1 MFDRIKSALFVS
13 ITLLMIV
20 MPAVGAGVDPA
31 FGDDDDKKKKAIPED
46 VIRGWVVVKL
56 DNASAVS
63 LGASKTGISSVDRV
77 AERFEVR
84 SVQKMFP
91 MLDGLP
97 AGKQASIK
105 GLDRLTSVYKLEI
118 DEEMNPFVVAS
129 ALQALPEV
137 EYAEPLFKMQ
147 IAKHFA
153 YPSWMEAMSEPAPL
167 MATPNDAL
175 FANQSH
181 LTHIFIPEAWDVV
194 KGEQG
199 DVVVSILDGGTEWQH
214 ADLQANV
221 FINPNE
227 VPDNGVDDDNN
238 GLIDDVNGWNFS
250 SASSASQGDND
261 PTGDRDATPANAL
274 HGTETA
280 GIVAA
285 LTNNSSG
292 IAGVTWNAKVLPV
305 NISCPDADRSLCF
318 SYSGLVYSLLMDV
331 DIVSASF
338 GSDRPSSLIRS
349 IVESLYENGSLV
361 VASAGNNGTNNDL
374 FPQYPANYDNVL
386 SVGWTGK
393 NFDVI
398 NSGSN
403 FGISVDVFAPGSN
416 IDATGF
422 NNQYTSNAS
431 GTSFSAPLAAG
442 LAALVK
448 TQNPEWNIDQ
458 VREQVRVTADDI
470 STRNTSIKFRDKLGK
485 GRVNAQRAVTEA
497 SPAVR
502 IRSAQLRDVN
512 GSSRIG
518 PGEGATLEVE
528 LINHLEPI
536 SSFDVSLESSSPFVT
551 ITTPTVS
558 GPSLGTGETASAEFS
573 LFASADVPFN
583 EPIALMLN
591 IDGGDYTD
599 ADIFSVVVNIT
610 NHSTGEVEMTLNP
623 DGNLGYEGF
632 QGETRGTGFTYKGV
646 DYMFEGGMIMGSGAG
661 KIADNI
667 RGTSGFNQTDDFIQ
681 VEGSE
686 FGIDDGRVTTEE
698 GRLDLLDSQAPSPNN
713 VRVRLDSYADTTNAY
728 NDFIVLRYTIEN
740 VGATQIDNFHM
751 GLFFDWD
758 SPSDP
763 GADNAAFDAGRR
775 MGMFQDGASGVYVGT
790 KLLSTDA
797 TVNYR
802 SVDNELDLFEDGFTE
817 AEKFAFISG
826 GIQTTTLTGR
836 DVSTLTSGGPYSI
849 PVDGNIEIAYALIG
863 GETLDELN
871 THADAAQQLWED
883 SIQGLGPNPV
893 SNEDPDVGPSFEFA
907 LADPYPNPVR
917 DEAVIQYEV
926 PTSGSI
932 ALSIYDIL
940 GREVRTLVDES
951 VRAGKHTITW
961 DARDNNGNALASGMY
976 LVTLTSPTNEGVKT
990 ETRKM
995 IVLR

>member
-1 MFDRIKSALFVS
+1 MFDRIKNALFVC
-13 ITLLMIV
+13 IALMMLC
-20 MPAVGAGVDPA
+20 MPATGAGVDSA
-31 FGDDDDKKKKAIPED
+31 YGDDDDKKKKAIPED
-46 VIRGWVVVKL
+46 VIRGWVAVKF
-56 DNASAVS
+56 DNSYAISS
-63 LGASKTGISSVDRV
+63 GASKTGISSVDRI

-97 AGKQASIK
+97 AGKRASMK
-105 GLDRLTSVYKLEI
+105 GLDRLTSVYKFEI
-118 DEEMNPFVVAS
+118 DEEVNPFTVAS

-147 IAKHFA
+147 IAKHFT
-153 YPSWMEAMSEPAPL
+153 YPSWMESFSEPLPL

-181 LTHIFIPEAWDVV
+181 LPHISIPDAWDTV

-199 DVVVSILDGGTEWQH
+199 EVVISILDGGTEWNH
-214 ADLQANV
+214 TDLQGNV

-227 VPDNGVDDDNN
+227 VPNNGVDDDAN
-238 GLIDDVNGWNFS
+238 GLVDDVNGWNFPEQS
-250 SASSASQGDND
+250 ND
-261 PTGDRDATPANAL
+261 PTGNRAATPANAL

-285 LTNNSSG
+285 LTNNTSG
-292 IAGVTWNAKVLPV
+292 IAGITWNSKVLPV
-305 NISCPDADRSLCF
+305 NISCADADRSLCF
-318 SYSGLVYSLLMDV
+318 SYSGLVYSFLMDV

-338 GSDRPSSLIRS
+338 GTDRPSSLIRS
-349 IVESLYENGSLV
+349 IIETLYENGTLV
-361 VASAGNNGTNNDL
+361 VASAGNAGTNNDL
-374 FPQYPANYDNVL
+374 FPNYPANYDNVL

-398 NSGSN
+398 NASSN
-403 FGISVDVFAPGSN
+403 FGISVDVFAPGSS

-422 NNQYTSNAS
+422 NNQYTTAS

-448 TQNPEWNIDQ
+448 TQNPAWNLDQ
-458 VREQVRVTADDI
+458 VREQVRVTSDDI
-470 STRNTSIKFRDKLGK
+470 SSRNTSIKFRDKLGK
-485 GRVNAQRAVTEA
+485 GRINALRAVTES
-497 SPAVR
+497 SPSVR

-518 PGEGATLEVE
+518 PGEGATLAVE

-536 SSFDVSLESSSPFVT
+536 SSFNLSLESSSEFVT
-551 ITTPTVS
+551 ITTPSIS
-558 GPSLGTGETASAEFS
+558 GPALGTGEISFAEFS

-583 EPIALMLN
+583 EPIALRLE
-591 IDGGDYTD
+591 IDDAAGYTD

-610 NHSTGEVEMTLNP
+610 NHITGEVEMTLNE

-632 QGETRGTGFTYKGV
+632 QGETSGTGFTYKGI
-646 DYMFEGGMIMGSGAG
+646 DYMFEGGLIMGSGAG

-667 RGTSGFNQTDDFIQ
+667 RGTSGFNQDDDFIR

-698 GRLDLLDSQAPSPNN
+698 GRLDLFDTSAPNPNN
-713 VRVRLDSYADTTNAY
+713 VRVRLDSYADTSDAY
-728 NDFIVLRYTIEN
+728 NDFVILRYNIEN
-740 VGATQIDNFHM
+740 VGTVEINNFHM

-758 SPSDP
+758 SPADP
-763 GADNAAFDAGRR
+763 GADNAAYDATRR
-775 MGMFQDGASGVYVGT
+775 MGMFQDGTSGVYVAT
-790 KLLSTDA
+790 KMLSTDVG
-797 TVNYR
+797 VNYR
-802 SVDNELDLFEDGFTE
+802 SVDNELDLFEDGFTD
-817 AEKFAFISG
+817 AEKFDFMSN
-826 GIQTTTLTGR
+826 GIQTTTLAGR
-836 DVSTLTSGGPYSI
+836 DVSTLTSGGPFTI
-849 PVDGNIEIAYALIG
+849 PVGGNVEVAYALIG
-863 GETLDELN
+863 GETLTELN
-871 THADAAQQLWED
+871 THADAAQQLWDD

-893 SNEDPDVGPSFEFA
+893 SNEDPEVGPTFEFA
-907 LADPYPNPVR
+907 LEDPYPNPVR
-917 DEAVIQYEV
+917 NEAIIQYEIPAAGAV
-926 PTSGSI
+926 SVSI
-932 ALSIYDIL
+932 FDIL

-951 VRAGKHTITW
+951 VRAGKHSITW
-961 DARDNNGNALASGMY
+961 DARDNNGRALASGMY
-976 LVTLTSPTNEGVKT
+976 LVTLTSPVNGAVKT

-995 IVLR
+995 VVLR